1 MDLFLWFVIGAPDG
15 GLHDAGEVVGKELG
29 SGLVQ
34 LRLQQV
40 QQVPGAGA
48 GAGTGATAGGWQVQ
62 VQVRVNVNQS
72 PGLEIPLASW
82 KSIPESFRLVQMLE
96 QVAPVVPYF
105 NPA

>member
-1 MDLFLWFVIGAPDG
+1 M
-15 GLHDAGEVVGKELG
+15 GKELG

-48 GAGTGATAGGWQVQ
+48 GAGTVQLQVQ

-72 PGLEIPLASW
+72 PGLKIPLAS
-82 KSIPESFRLVQMLE
+82 
-96 QVAPVVPYF
+96 
-105 NPA
+105 